1 MLKCISKH
9 FPGIIQHSVP
19 EGELFLWVEL
29 PDHMDSEQLF
39 DKCIINNVACVTGP
53 PFYPNGKQKNDLR
66 LNYSNMTNEKIIE
79 GMKHIG
85 NVLHQEAVSTDVK
98 LQYTVRV

>member
-9 FPGIIQHSVP
+9 FPGNIQHSVP

-29 PDHMDSEQLF
+29 PDHMDSEQIF

-53 PFYPNGKQKNDLR
+53 PFYPNGKQKNALR
-66 LNYSNMTNEKIIE
+66 LNYSNMTDE
-79 GMKHIG
+79 
-85 NVLHQEAVSTDVK
+85 
-98 LQYTVRV
+98 